1 MTPFLDT
8 RTLAS
13 GRPRLL
19 RLAAAAAMAVS
30 LASCVAGDTG
40 SSLSDKNPPTI
51 SLSPGSSSDSAIT
64 FNVGATDNLG
74 LLHVDAVAAAPGIGA
89 VCDTTFSAAV
99 TSFTRICSV
108 SIPSSVPIGTTITI
122 LAQSVDGQHN
132 ISRVDTLL
140 MATGGGTP
148 ALVILTAPKNVPPDT
163 AVVGFS
169 TFLSISGR
177 TQSKVKVLGWQVTG
191 VFAAP
196 FRDSIVYGS
205 PLKDSVAQD
214 SSISFVGASTGTA
227 VVTPFMYDS
236 LGRLYVGPTVNVI
249 VVSSGGSNTIPVV
262 DFGMTKRIETTDTIH
277 VSAKDLAGVRWLGY
291 KVTTMPPAN
300 TFVASESLLVA
311 GAVTS
316 AATTFNLKL
325 PIAVFP
331 TLVRVMAFATNANGR
346 QDSARVPVGTTG
358 FVRFDTITVV
368 GGLTKPLP
376 NGGVVADGIYH
387 PNTNRIY
394 LSNIERNTLE
404 VFDLGDSTFHAP
416 IQVGSRPWG
425 VAARPLNRAGAM
437 TDTILVANSGGT
449 LISKVCV
456 AACVLPAAPHEV
468 QPRYALPNIIVY
480 SVTSKRDA
488 NGVLTEFRKA
498 HDFSDRPQYLAA
510 TCTGAFACGDVIV
523 AYTTT
528 PTAGQTVPFTNQGT
542 IRYENLTKKASHF
555 FFEQSI
561 GVSESST
568 DTLEIDRFAAQGI
581 GSDSVLVPFLQGPFI
596 TGTDTSFF
604 SVVVRVPL
612 LAFRDTTFTRNSGN
626 FAQAVF
632 GEGGRVGGSSGVPN
646 ARGMTYN
653 VTTGMITSFSSKG
666 HVYNTGSVP
675 AFVPV
680 FDGGV
685 SAPVDVSDFI
695 ANTSTSI
702 SGVAINFDGA
712 TSAFRADSTFL
723 VDDRLRLQG
732 LLQTT
737 GGNAGLDF
745 HPANVGVPGGGASG
759 PGQTMFTASSAAQV
773 EVYNTNFFNLCLT
786 IPTRDPIIGPIKAA
800 PLVSGD
806 IILVGATKFGVV
818 IVTITP
824 AQMAACT

>member
-1 MTPFLDT
+1 M
-8 RTLAS
+8 
-13 GRPRLL
+13 
-19 RLAAAAAMAVS
+19 
-30 LASCVAGDTG
+30 
-40 SSLSDKNPPTI
+40 
-51 SLSPGSSSDSAIT
+51 
-64 FNVGATDNLG
+64 
-74 LLHVDAVAAAPGIGA
+74 
-89 VCDTTFSAAV
+89 
-99 TSFTRICSV
+99 
-108 SIPSSVPIGTTITI
+108 SIPPAVPIGTTITI

-148 ALVILTAPKNVPPDT
+148 ALVVLTAPKNVPPDT
-163 AVVGFS
+163 GVVGS
-169 TFLSISGR
+169 SIFLSISGR
-177 TQSKVKVLGWQVTG
+177 TQSKVKSLGWQVAG
-191 VFAAP
+191 VFASP
-196 FRDSIVYGS
+196 FRDSVVYGS

-214 SSISFVGASTGTA
+214 SAVSFVGASTGIA
-227 VVTPFMYDS
+227 VITPYMYDS
-236 LGRLYVGPTVNVI
+236 LGRLYVGPPVNV
-249 VVSSGGSNTIPVV
+249 VVVATGGTGTIPVV
-262 DFGMTKRIETTDTIH
+262 DFGISKRIETTDTMH
-277 VSAKDLAGVRWLGY
+277 VTAKDLAGVRWLGY
-291 KVTTMPPAN
+291 KITTMPPAN
-300 TFVASESLLVA
+300 TFVASESVLVA

-358 FVRFDTITVV
+358 FVRFDTVTVV
-368 GGLTKPLP
+368 AGLTKPLP

-387 PNTNRIY
+387 PGTNRIY

-404 VFDLGDSTFHAP
+404 VFDLSDSTFHAP

-425 VAARPLNRAGAM
+425 VAARPLNRAGVQ

-456 AACVLPAAPHEV
+456 ASCVLPAAPHEV

-510 TCTGAFACGDVIV
+510 TCTGAGPCGDVIV
-523 AYTTT
+523 GYTTT

-581 GSDSVLVPFLQGPFI
+581 GSDSILVPFLQGPFI
-596 TGTDTSFF
+596 TGVDTSFF

-612 LAFRDTTFTRNSGN
+612 LGFRDTTFARNSGN
-626 FAQAVF
+626 FAMAVF
-632 GEGGRVGGSSGVPN
+632 GEGGRIGGSSDVPN

-653 VTTGMITSFSSKG
+653 VTTGMITSFTSKG
-666 HVYNTGSVP
+666 HTYNTAQRAGVRAGLRRRHLGARRCLGLHREHVHQRLGRGDQLRRRHQRLPRGFHLPRGQPAAPPGAPPDQRRQRRPRLPPVERQRARRRRERPRTDDVHRVP
-675 AFVPV
+675 TAAG
-680 FDGGV
+680 GGV
-685 SAPVDVSDFI
+685 QHELLQPLPHDPHPRP
-695 ANTSTSI
+695 
-702 SGVAINFDGA
+702 GH
-712 TSAFRADSTFL
+712 RAD
-723 VDDRLRLQG
+723 QG
-732 LLQTT
+732 
-737 GGNAGLDF
+737 G
-745 HPANVGVPGGGASG
+745 
-759 PGQTMFTASSAAQV
+759 
-773 EVYNTNFFNLCLT
+773 
-786 IPTRDPIIGPIKAA
+786 AA
-800 PLVSGD
+800 PLGRHHPGRRHQVRRRGHHDHSGPD
-806 IILVGATKFGVV
+806 GGLHLILIHASLRTPPGALQRRAGFVF
-818 IVTITP
+818 TP
-824 AQMAACT
+824 GP

>member
-1 MTPFLDT
+1 M
-8 RTLAS
+8 
-13 GRPRLL
+13 
-19 RLAAAAAMAVS
+19 AAAAFAVS
-30 LASCVAGDTG
+30 LASCVASDGS

-51 SLSPGSSSDSAIT
+51 SLTAGSSSDSVIT

-74 LLHVDAVAAAPGIGA
+74 LLHVDAVAAAPGVGA
-89 VCDTTFSAAV
+89 VCDTTFNSAV
-99 TSFTRICSV
+99 TTFTRVCTV
-108 SIPSSVPIGTTITI
+108 NIPSSVPIGTTITI
-122 LAQSVDGQHN
+122 FAQSVDGQHN

-148 ALVILTAPKNVPPDT
+148 AQVVLTQPRNVPQDT
-163 AVVGFS
+163 GVVGS
-169 TFLSISGR
+169 SSLLSISGR

-191 VFAAP
+191 VFAGT
-196 FRDSIVYGS
+196 FRDSVVFAS
-205 PLKDSVAQD
+205 PLKDSTAQD
-214 SSISFVGASTGTA
+214 SAISFVGANPGTA
-227 VVTPFMYDS
+227 IVTPFMYDS
-236 LGRLYVGPTVNVI
+236 LGRLYVGPPVTMI
-249 VVSSGGSNTIPVV
+249 VVATGGTNTIPVV

-277 VSAKDLAGVRWLGY
+277 VTARDLAGIRWLGY
-291 KVTTMPPAN
+291 KVTTMPPASL
-300 TFVASESLLVA
+300 FVASESVLVA
-311 GAVTS
+311 GSVTS
-316 AATTFNLKL
+316 AGHTFNLAL

-331 TLVRVMAFATNANGR
+331 SLVRVMAFATNTNGR

-368 GGLTKPLP
+368 AGLTKPLP

-387 PNTNRIY
+387 PGTNRIY
-394 LSNIERNTLE
+394 LSNIERNVLE
-404 VFDLGDSTFHAP
+404 VFDLGDSSFEAP

-425 VAARPLNRAGAM
+425 VAARPLNRAGVM

-480 SVTSKRDA
+480 SVTSKRDQ

-498 HDFSDRPQYLAA
+498 HDFSDRPQYIAA
-510 TCTGAFACGDVIV
+510 TCTGAFLCGDVIV

-542 IRYENLTKKASHF
+542 IRYENLTQKASHF
-555 FFEQSI
+555 FFEQSV
-561 GVSESST
+561 GVSETST
-568 DTLEIDRFAAQGI
+568 DTLEIDRFAAQGV
-581 GSDSVLVPFLQGPFI
+581 GSDSTLVPFLQGPWI

-612 LAFRDTTFTRNSGN
+612 LGFRDTTFTRNSGN

-632 GEGGRVGGSSGVPN
+632 GEGGRIGGSSGVPN

-653 VTTGMITSFSSKG
+653 VTTGMVTSFTSKG

-723 VDDRLRLQG
+723 VDNRLRLQG

-737 GGNAGLDF
+737 GGNPGIDF
-745 HPANVGVPGGGASG
+745 HPANVNVPGGGASG
-759 PGQTMFTASSAAQV
+759 PAQTMFTASAQPQV

-800 PLVSGD
+800 PLISGD

-818 IVTITP
+818 VVTITP
-824 AQMAACT
+824 AQMAACS